1 MPRSWATC
9 AIGRFDSKTRR
20 TARSRSSSGY
30 FLGLAIAGASPSAGT
45 EPGIGASKNSRV
57 LHYMVGVLKSLG
69 YHAHLKAVRPI
80 PDLSA
85 YFNKILNPQAH
96 AQSGYF

>member
-30 FLGLAIAGASPSAGT
+30 FLGLAIAGASPSART
-45 EPGIGASKNSRV
+45 EPGIGASKFPRV
-57 LHYMVGVLKSLG
+57 LQNLNADNVRLYGLRLQGPHMGVADDAENLEEAIEIDSCVGVE
-69 YHAHLKAVRPI
+69 I
-80 PDLSA
+80 
-85 YFNKILNPQAH
+85 
-96 AQSGYF
+96 